1 MRAHIAR
8 HHPKEPAN
16 YAPVSV
22 QVFYDRTVLR
32 PQLCYVEVTEA
43 GEPQPRVSAVSE
55 FLGIPVDLDDVGGHG
70 MVVEARDRNQFGEKF
85 GAYHLIEMID
95 FEELNPQFL
104 KPTVKG
110 FDVLRELTVKYI
122 QGCWA
127 HVKAGFQPLQAK
139 IMKYDNDKQFF
150 HAVQQ
155 QETVVKYGEIW
166 AKVLWLGCM
175 AISNSPPSIATHMT
189 LTNEQTESA
198 TRLFLLIENIAHVI
212 TEEHSSRI
220 SEQIRQLSASILC
233 QESDTVNFTD
243 DNGVGL
249 ASQLLVPRAIN
260 LLSLRPNGT
269 FAQYG
274 QITHIAA
281 AITYCIRST
290 FIDTV
295 LSTRTDPASRS
306 GEAIDNEIQR
316 FLNPAGPTPYGYCV
330 QVHGACR
337 TYGTKHVL
345 PTITWAN
352 SHYTALRLASG
363 ELLTV
368 ASLKSFVQDLLS
380 QCRNLVTD
388 LSFDVELP
396 LLLAKDMVDNY
407 GNRTPRYSFVT
418 EKRNRPNT
426 RLLFDVVQSRPE
438 LQAEYVRGGV
448 ILRVKAETYT
458 KKAAALLE
466 KLFLLM
472 HLTYGSPARMTE
484 VATWLLSNSVHS
496 TRSVYCHPRG
506 LVFLGRYNKTTSMT
520 GHERMIVHV
529 VPQEVEVLFLQYFV
543 YIRPFARYGFQT

>member
-1 MRAHIAR
+1 
-8 HHPKEPAN
+8 
-16 YAPVSV
+16 
-22 QVFYDRTVLR
+22 
-32 PQLCYVEVTEA
+32 
-43 GEPQPRVSAVSE
+43 
-55 FLGIPVDLDDVGGHG
+55 
-70 MVVEARDRNQFGEKF
+70 
-85 GAYHLIEMID
+85 
-95 FEELNPQFL
+95 
-104 KPTVKG
+104 KG
-110 FDVLRELTVKYI
+110 FDVLRELAVAYI
-122 QGCWA
+122 KDCWA

-166 AKVLWLGCM
+166 AKVLWLACM
-175 AISNSPPSIATHMT
+175 VVRNSPPSFATCMT

-198 TRLFLLIENIAHVI
+198 TGLLLLIENITHVI

-220 SEQIRQLSASILC
+220 SELIIQLSASILC

-290 FIDTV
+290 FIYRV
-295 LSTRTDPASRS
+295 STRDDPTSRS
-306 GEAIDNEIQR
+306 GEAIDNDIQR
-316 FLNPAGPTPYGYCV
+316 FLNPAGSTPYGYCV

-337 TYGTKHVL
+337 TYGSKHVL

-368 ASLKSFVQDLLS
+368 ASLKSFVKELLS
-380 QCRNLVTD
+380 ECRNLVTD

-396 LLLAKDMVDNY
+396 RLLGKNMADNY
-407 GNRTPRYSFVT
+407 GNRTPGYSFVT
-418 EKRNRPNT
+418 EKRNRLNT
-426 RLLFDVVQSRPE
+426 RLLFDVLRSRPE

-448 ILRVKAETYT
+448 ILRAKAERYA
-458 KKAAALLE
+458 KKAAGLLE
-466 KLFLLM
+466 KLFMLM

-506 LVFLGRYNKTTSMT
+506 LIFLGRYSKTTSMT

-543 YIRPFARYGFQT
+543 YIRTFARYDFQLDRSSG